1 MALTSV
7 DTSLRESVGAAVLP
21 DAALVL
27 DVDVAPLGALVL
39 TAEEMEELE
48 AAAKKAEEERQRIL
62 TDLAISVQNKFDERS
77 SRRQMKEGEWIESM
91 QLYLGALAG
100 GRLLT
105 TEDYFRTG
113 PTTNR
118 RPDHNLVKTKCLTAI
133 AQGISSQF
141 AGGDKNWDID
151 PPIVAEEGLDP
162 KIAAIKAERMEAIID
177 DQLTADNYGF
187 KCRSAYFDRV
197 VLGTGI
203 MKGPLPMR
211 DAKLTYDQVIGPDGK
226 PLMVPT
232 HKVSNKPVLFHVDP
246 WMFFP
251 DDTVNCIDDAED
263 AIELH
268 PFNKMKLRALKKNPG
283 FFAESIDALLQEEP
297 REYRNAALSTYS
309 ALSNSGQ
316 NVWKDKY
323 CVLEYHGPVTRTQL
337 DTLEICP
344 AYESADETYYGEVWV
359 CQGKVLRVELELIE
373 GLFELPYAVCPWE
386 EDPGSIFGFGLPQSL
401 KDSQRI
407 ATQTLHMILD
417 NASGSSG
424 SSVVIDRE
432 QIEPA
437 DGKWEIGPRK
447 MWLRTDYNDKP
458 VNTAFQ
464 FFDIPNQTAQL
475 MPVLQMAREFSQ
487 EESGLPSMV
496 AGLDSAQTGSD
507 SATGL
512 AILQQN
518 STIVADYMAEMWD
531 DAITTKLITR
541 LYHYNL
547 QYNWNPEFMGSDFEV
562 NVKSSTEARNRQL
575 AIRDVEKISVEAAQ
589 NPELASMLNMQELQR
604 TRLSM
609 MHLPSGTIVKSDE
622 QIAQEQAEAAA
633 NQPPDPAMLEIQ
645 LKQQELELKAQQL
658 ELDKARLQFE
668 ATKEQQ
674 REAWQHDERL
684 SANEARMRE
693 AEARVIEVQT
703 NREIAMIQ
711 LAQKDEVSRAQ
722 IMAQLDMA
730 NITDQ
735 TKRFL
740 AGIAAQ
746 QKATEQAQTE
756 EELRIKREVGTGI

>member
-1 MALTSV
+1 MALTSI
-7 DTSLRESVGAAVLP
+7 DSTIQEAVLP
-21 DAALVL
+21 DGAALLL
-27 DVDVAPLGALVL
+27 DAEVAPLGALVL
-39 TAEEMEELE
+39 SIEEMEELE

-62 TDLAISVQNKFDERS
+62 TDLATSVEKKFDERS
-77 SRRQMKEGEWIESM
+77 SRRQAKEGEWIESM
-91 QLYLGALAG
+91 QLFLGALAG
-100 GRLLT
+100 GRHLT
-105 TEDYFRTG
+105 TEDYFRGG
-113 PTTNR
+113 PATNR

-141 AGGDKNWDID
+141 SGGDKNWDID

-162 KIAAIKAERMEAIID
+162 TVAAIKAEKMEAIID
-177 DQLTADNYGF
+177 DQLTATKYGY
-187 KCRSAYFDRV
+187 KCRAAYFDRV
-197 VLGTGI
+197 VLGTGV

-211 DAKLTYDQVIGPDGK
+211 DAELTYNQVPQEDGSTI
-226 PLMVPT
+226 MVPT

-251 DDTVNCIDDAED
+251 DDTVNDIDDAED
-263 AIELH
+263 TIELH
-268 PFNKMKLRALKKNPG
+268 PFNKNKLRALKKNPG
-283 FFAESIDALLQEEP
+283 FFAESIDALLKEEP

-359 CQGKVLRVELELIE
+359 CQGKVIRVELELLE

-386 EDPGSIFGFGLPQSL
+386 QDPGSIFGFGLPQSL

-417 NASGSSG
+417 NASASSG
-424 SSVVIDRE
+424 SSVVINRE
-432 QIEPA
+432 LVEPL
-437 DGKWEIGPRK
+437 DGKWEVGPRK
-447 MWLRTDYNDKP
+447 LWGTTDYNGQDIRS
-458 VNTAFQ
+458 AFS
-464 FFDIPNQTAQL
+464 FFDIPNQTGAL
-475 MPVLQMAREFSQ
+475 MPVLQLAREFSQ

-496 AGLDSAQTGSD
+496 AGLDSAQVGSD

-518 STIVADYMAEMWD
+518 STIVADFLSEQWSD
-531 DAITTKLITR
+531 KVTEKLIRR
-541 LYHYNL
+541 LYHFNL
-547 QYNWNPEFMGSDFEV
+547 QFLYTPELMGSDFEV
-562 NVKSSTEARNRQL
+562 NVKSATEARNRQL
-575 AIRDVEKISVEAAQ
+575 SIRDIEKLSVESAQ
-589 NPELASMLNMQELQR
+589 NPELASMINMQELQR

-622 QIAQEQAEAAA
+622 QIAQEKAEAQA
-633 NQPPDPAMLEIQ
+633 NQQPDPAMLELE
-645 LKQQELELKAQQL
+645 LKQQEIEVKKQQL
-658 ELDKARLQFE
+658 ALDAQRLQFE

-711 LAQKDEVSRAQ
+711 LAQKDEVARAQ
-722 IMAQLDMA
+722 IMAQLDM
-730 NITDQ
+730 NNTQDE

-740 AGIAAQ
+740 AGISAQ

-756 EELRIKREVGTGI
+756 EELRIKRSTGSGI